1 MNFRKS
7 ALIAVIIS
15 VFSLCGINYASA
27 IIKRSAFPPVN
38 NQPGN
43 PFYTPRINYDR
54 EFERR
59 DQIRWEN
66 ERREHER
73 ERERRERERYE
84 YEQRERD
91 RRELRELERERYEYE
106 RRHRDRDRYER
117 DRLEY
122 ERREKRRRDEEELN
136 EFFRRLFER

>member
-73 ERERRERERYE
+73 ERERERYE

>member
-59 DQIRWEN
+59 DQIRWEH

-73 ERERRERERYE
+73 ERERR
-84 YEQRERD
+84 
-91 RRELRELERERYEYE
+91 ERERYEYE

>member
-73 ERERRERERYE
+73 ERERREY
-84 YEQRERD
+84 D
-91 RRELRELERERYEYE
+91 RRERERRERERYEYE